1 MIGCIHDHDSIDLDT
16 YIILSMHRF
25 ECEALQTA
33 AKTPSSASGSHE
45 QISALT
51 VKIDGLLIE
60 LQSSREKLIASELKN
75 AAIELIESDK
85 KISVGLNNTREF
97 SAMEYRLNESMSQVF
112 VLSKQVADAEEEIWD
127 ERNRFKLQVKK
138 NEILEN
144 ENDLLKTD
152 KVELNGSDTD
162 LTGIISSLT
171 LKLQEV
177 RYVKCIII

>member
-1 MIGCIHDHDSIDLDT
+1 
-16 YIILSMHRF
+16 MHRF
-25 ECEALQTA
+25 ECEALQMA
-33 AKTPSSASGSHE
+33 AKTPSNASGSQE
-45 QISALT
+45 QIAALT

-60 LQSSREKLIASELKN
+60 LQSSHAKLIASELKN
-75 AAIELIESDK
+75 ADIELIEGDNETS
-85 KISVGLNNTREF
+85 IGLNNTREF

-144 ENDLLKTD
+144 ENNLLKAD
-152 KVELNGSDTD
+152 KVELNATDTD
-162 LTGIISSLT
+162 RTGIISALT

-177 RYVKCIII
+177 RYVKCKIE